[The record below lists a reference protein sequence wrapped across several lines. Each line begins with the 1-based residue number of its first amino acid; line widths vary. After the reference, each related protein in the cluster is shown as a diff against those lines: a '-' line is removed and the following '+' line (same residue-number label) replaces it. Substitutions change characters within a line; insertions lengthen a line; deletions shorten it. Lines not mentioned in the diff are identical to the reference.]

1 MSTLSDRY
9 AIFTA
14 QQEAQLAT
22 AIEAGEPT
30 IDLTYTLPVSAAA
43 AAGALG
49 EILDEAD
56 EYCRQGQLLLTLAAP
71 PELVAYRRWF
81 LDQFVDQAAGAR
93 AGGVGRLQRAD
104 AGRVTPGRSAGR
116 LVMNGRRPAQVVPAL
131 TEPGAAAAGVES
143 EAERQHQGDQRCDN
157 AEQRGVG
164 RAVGCAAAA
173 GSSAA

>member
-1 MSTLSDRY
+1 MSEAGSEELITVHILGLPTGLQVQAQQQNDELTRELMLVAEQTRQRGNTADLPVRFVELVSTLSDRY

-14 QQEAQLAT
+14 EQEAQLAT

-81 LDQFVDQAAGAR
+81 LDQFVDQAAGAAPVAWSDYSER
-93 AGGVGRLQRAD
+93 
-104 AGRVTPGRSAGR
+104 TPVA
-116 LVMNGRRPAQVVPAL
+116 
-131 TEPGAAAAGVES
+131 
-143 EAERQHQGDQRCDN
+143 
-157 AEQRGVG
+157 
-164 RAVGCAAAA
+164 
-173 GSSAA
+173 